1 MKIELIPE
9 SGRFYKVN
17 MHCHTDVSD
26 GKRTPEQVKEDY
38 KRAGYSAVC
47 FTDHEVLISHEDL
60 CDNDFIALHGY
71 EVAIKQNEQE
81 HTGLFMPVYHFN
93 IIAPDQ
99 KTLIA
104 VNYYLNNP
112 SCSGNSRKYIDS
124 CAKYSSTIDH
134 TEYNLEWINAFLEGI
149 ANAGFLISYNH
160 PSWSLHDARDYAP
173 LRNLHSIEVINGG
186 CATKLRDNTAIPYE
200 ILLREGNRIV
210 PVGGDDNHSAE
221 TVGLAWT
228 MIKADEL
235 SYEALI
241 DGYKK
246 GNCYASEGPEIHSL
260 VLEDGKIKIKTS
272 PAAKI
277 TLLSQGRYA
286 AVASETNGTI
296 TEAEFDYLPEKFGT
310 FFRFEVSDSSGRCAF
325 SNAYYTCDIPIAQ

>member
-26 GKRTPEQVKEDY
+26 GKQTPAQVKEDY
-38 KRAGYSAVC
+38 KNAGYSAVC
-47 FTDHEVLISHEDL
+47 FTDHEVLIGHEEL
-60 CDNDFIALHGY
+60 CDDEFIALHGY
-71 EVAIKQNEQE
+71 EVAIKKDENE
-81 HTGLFMPVYHFN
+81 HTGFFMPVYHFN

-99 KTLIA
+99 KALTA
-104 VNYYLNNP
+104 VNYYLNNR
-112 SCSGNSRKYIDS
+112 SLSGNSKHYVDT

-134 TEYNLEWINAFLEGI
+134 TEYSIEWINAFLEDI

-173 LRNLHSIEVINGG
+173 LRHLHAVEIINGG
-186 CATKLRDNTAIPYE
+186 TARKLRDNTAIPYE
-200 ILLREGNRIV
+200 TMLREGCRLV
-210 PVGGDDNHSAE
+210 PVAGDDNHSAE
-221 TVGLAWT
+221 SVGLGWT

-246 GNCYASEGPEIHSL
+246 GNCYASEGPEILSL

-272 PAAKI
+272 PAARI
-277 TLLSQGRYA
+277 TLLSEGRYA
-286 AVASETNGTI
+286 DAVADANGSL
-296 TEAEFDYLPEKFGT
+296 TEAEFEYVPQKFGK
-310 FFRFEVSDSSGRCAF
+310 FFRLEVRDSSGYCAF
-325 SNAYYTCDIPIAQ
+325 SNAYYTADIFVD